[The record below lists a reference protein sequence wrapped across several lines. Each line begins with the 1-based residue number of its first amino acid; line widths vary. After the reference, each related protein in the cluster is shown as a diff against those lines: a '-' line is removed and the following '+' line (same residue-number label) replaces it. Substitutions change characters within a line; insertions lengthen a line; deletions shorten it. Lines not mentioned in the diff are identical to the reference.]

1 MRKIAA
7 LLFYQGYVVY
17 FNAYYRVFNNA
28 YRKGRA
34 YTGKRKGYL
43 VIAERVPMGFI
54 LMVIVFKIVILT
66 VDISA
71 VGGST
76 RVATVLKVNGIR
88 RVVILIMEILVIIG
102 VRIHLT
108 A

>member
-7 LLFYQGYVVY
+7 LLFYQRYVVY

-76 RVATVLKVNGIR
+76 RVATVLKVNGIS
-88 RVVILIMEILVIIG
+88 RVVILITEILVIIG